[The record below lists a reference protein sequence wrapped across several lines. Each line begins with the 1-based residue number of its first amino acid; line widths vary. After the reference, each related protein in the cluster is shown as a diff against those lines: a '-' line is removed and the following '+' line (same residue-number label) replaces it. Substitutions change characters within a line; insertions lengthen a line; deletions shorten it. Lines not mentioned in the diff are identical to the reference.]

1 MSSLRENVGD
11 VLKASIVE
19 ALKKEYDRG
28 WKECM
33 EYYWK
38 KENQEEEEWNE
49 TKKLL
54 STKIVDMDSF
64 SVRSMNC
71 LHNARIETLEDLVQ
85 LTQQELLKYKNF
97 GRKSVGEIRKVL
109 SDMGLQFGM
118 TLDDDE
124 K

>member
-19 ALKKEYDRG
+19 ALKMEYDRG

-64 SVRSMNC
+64 SIRSMNC
-71 LHNARIETLEDLVQ
+71 MCNARIETLEDLVQ
-85 LTQQELLKYKNF
+85 MTEQELLKTKNF
-97 GRKSVGEIRKVL
+97 GRKSLGEITKVL
-109 SDMGLQFGM
+109 SGMGLQFG
-118 TLDDDE
+118 TVFTNE

>member
-1 MSSLRENVGD
+1 MSNLRENVGD

-19 ALKKEYDRG
+19 ALKMEYDRG

-38 KENQEEEEWNE
+38 KEYQEEEEWNK

-64 SVRSMNC
+64 SVRSMK
-71 LHNARIETLEDLVQ
+71 LLSIARIETLEDLVQ
-85 LTQQELLKYKNF
+85 MTQQELLKSKNF
-97 GRKSVGEIRKVL
+97 GRKSLGEIRKVL
-109 SDMGLQFGM
+109 SDMGLQFG
-118 TLDDDE
+118 TVFTNE

>member
-1 MSSLRENVGD
+1 MSTLRDD
-11 VLKASIVE
+11 VVDLIGAQIKE

-49 TKKLL
+49 RKKLL
-54 STKIVDMDSF
+54 STKIVDMDSLSF
-64 SVRSMNC
+64 RSMKLLC
-71 LHNARIETLEDLVQ
+71 NARIETLEDLVQ
-85 LTQQELLKYKNF
+85 MTEQGLLRYKNF
-97 GRKSVGEIRKVL
+97 GRKSVMDIRKVL
-109 SDMGLQFGM
+109 SDLGLQFG
-118 TLDDDE
+118 TVFDDE